1 MLITKAVSSTLQA
14 KAVKTAA
21 YVLNRTLWKQVH
33 RTRWRTKNWSAV
45 ASRKLNTRACSGGQ
59 DVPKVETKRFNVK
72 SKKMIFVGY
81 GEKSTNYRPWD
92 AKRKIH
98 VNRAVVFN
106 ESCVKSEPTV
116 ETWKMTQVRLVS
128 AKLQYQCRW
137 WGCLEDEEVVLVQSN
152 DARVGFQLRQNSYVR
167 GKSRS
172 MNERSSLAIRNVIN
186 GQNILML
193 AFILLSDVRE
203 IDVLIRR
210 D

>member
-33 RTRWRTKNWSAV
+33 RAWWRTKNWSPV
-45 ASRKLNTRACSGGQ
+45 ASQKLNTRAYSDGQ
-59 DVPKVETKRFNVK
+59 DVQKVETKKFNAK
-72 SKKMIFVGY
+72 SKKMVFVGY

-98 VNRAVVFN
+98 VNRDVVFN

-116 ETWKMTQVRLVS
+116 ETWKKTQVRLVS
-128 AKLQYQCRW
+128 AKLQYQCRG
-137 WGCLEDEEVVLVQSN
+137 WGCLEEIVLIQSN
-152 DARVGFQLRQNSYVR
+152 DARVGFQLRQNSYVG

-172 MNERSSLAIRNVIN
+172 MNQRSSLAIRNVIN

-193 AFILLSDVRE
+193 AFILLSEVRE

>member
-14 KAVKTAA
+14 KVVKTTA
-21 YVLNRTLWKQVH
+21 YVRNRTLWKQVH
-33 RTRWRTKNWSAV
+33 RAWWRTKNWSPV
-45 ASRKLNTRACSGGQ
+45 ASRKLNTRACSDGQ
-59 DVPKVETKRFNVK
+59 DVPKVETKKFNAK
-72 SKKMIFVGY
+72 SKKMVFVGY

-98 VNRAVVFN
+98 VNRDVVFN
-106 ESCVKSEPTV
+106 ESCVKSESTV
-116 ETWKMTQVRLVS
+116 ETWKKTQVRLVS
-128 AKLQYQCRW
+128 AKLQCQCRG
-137 WGCLEDEEVVLVQSN
+137 WGCLKDEEAVSVQPN
-152 DARVGFQLRQNSYVR
+152 NARVGFQSWQNSYAR

-172 MNERSSLAIRNVIN
+172 MNQRSTPAIRNVIS

-193 AFILLSDVRE
+193 AFILLSGVRE

>member
-1 MLITKAVSSTLQA
+1 MAYEKLITGREPEIK
-14 KAVKTAA
+14 
-21 YVLNRTLWKQVH
+21 H
-33 RTRWRTKNWSAV
+33 TRVFGWTRRAE
-45 ASRKLNTRACSGGQ
+45 SRNSMK
-59 DVPKVETKRFNVK
+59 FNAK
-72 SKKMIFVGY
+72 SKKMVFVSY

-98 VNRAVVFN
+98 VNRHVVFN

-116 ETWKMTQVRLVS
+116 ETWKKTQVWLVS
-128 AKLQYQCRW
+128 AKLQYQCRGW
-137 WGCLEDEEVVLVQSN
+137 ECLVVLVQSN
-152 DARVGFQLRQNSYVR
+152 DARVGFQLQQNSYVR

-172 MNERSSLAIRNVIN
+172 MNQRSSLGIQNVIN
-186 GQNILML
+186 GQNVLML